1 MSFEFV
7 VLLVFTL
14 VSRALISLLSFRRCP
29 DSLDVNCHPASS
41 PTDPSA
47 FLPLNSPSPL
57 ETDALQIEEVQP
69 PASGTRKAK
78 VLYDYDAADSS
89 ELSLRADEVSRC
101 LLEDKRSD
109 MGLIGVL
116 GL

>member
-1 MSFEFV
+1 MCS
-7 VLLVFTL
+7 
-14 VSRALISLLSFRRCP
+14 INLLSFRRCP
-29 DSLDVNCHPASS
+29 DSLDVNSLPAGS

-47 FLPLNSPSPL
+47 FPL

-101 LLEDKRSD
+101 LMEDKWSD
-109 MGLIGVL
+109 MSLIGVL
-116 GL
+116 VAVKSSAVYHQQSHDTMRITIQRP